1 MNTISALKAWLKA
14 ATTLERETLARN
26 VGTSTQYLAHLAV
39 NEDKNYK
46 REPKIGLAAAI
57 ERETTAM
64 AKASKGRLPVVLR
77 TDLVEGCRG
86 CPYARKVLGERVL
99 QSEFPI
105 VVGVTSTDKTP
116 GEVSV
121 IAPMVMADV
130 PALLKSMELT
140 VAALMSSLKVK
151 V

>member
-26 VGTSTQYLAHLAV
+26 VGTSTQYLAHVAV
-39 NEDKNYK
+39 NEDKLYR
-46 REPKIGLAAAI
+46 REPKIGLAAGL

-77 TDLVEGCRG
+77 TDLIDGCRQ
-86 CPYARKVLGERVL
+86 CPYAQKVLGDRAL

-105 VVGVTSTDKTP
+105 VVAG
-116 GEVSV
+116 
-121 IAPMVMADV
+121 AADSEGGHV
-130 PALLKSMELT
+130 D
-140 VAALMSSLKVK
+140 
-151 V
+151 

>member
-1 MNTISALKAWLKA
+1 MNTTITPMKAFLNA
-14 ATTLERETLARN
+14 ATTAEREALATK
-26 VGTSTQYLAHLAV
+26 VGTSNQYLSHLAV

-105 VVGVTSTDKTP
+105 VVGVTDSEG
-116 GEVSV
+116 GE
-121 IAPMVMADV
+121 AD
-130 PALLKSMELT
+130 
-140 VAALMSSLKVK
+140 
-151 V
+151 